1 MSLRDPGSPTALR
14 IAPSILAADFASLG
28 AALHQLDAVTD
39 WVHLD
44 VMDGHFVPNL
54 TLGPALVASLRPHS
68 DHLFDCHLMVTDPRR
83 HLEAFA
89 HAGAD
94 SCTVHVEAHEA
105 AAALADARALGLRV
119 GLALNPDTPAAAV
132 LDHLGDVDVILV
144 MSVFPGFAGQA
155 FIPEVLTK
163 VRDLREEID
172 AHAPRVDLEIDGG
185 IDQDTAGG
193 AVAAGARVLVAGS
206 AIFRAADPLDA
217 ARELRH
223 RARSA

>member
-1 MSLRDPGSPTALR
+1 MSPRDPGSPTDVR

-28 AALHQLDAVTD
+28 PALRQLDAATD

-68 DHLFDCHLMVTDPRR
+68 SRLFDCHLMVTDPRR

-89 HAGAD
+89 RAGAD
-94 SCTVHVEAHEA
+94 SCTVHVEANEVT
-105 AAALADARALGLRV
+105 AALADARALGLRV
-119 GLALNPDTPAAAV
+119 GLALNPDTPASAV
-132 LDHLGDVDVILV
+132 LDHLGDVDLLLV

-185 IDQDTAGG
+185 IDEDTAPD

-206 AIFRAADPLDA
+206 AIFRAADPLSA
-217 ARELRH
+217 ARGLRH
-223 RARSA
+223 RARFA

>member
-1 MSLRDPGSPTALR
+1 MSPRDPGSPAAVR

-28 AALHQLDAVTD
+28 PALRQLDPATD

-68 DHLFDCHLMVTDPRR
+68 SRLFDCHLMVTDPRH

-89 HAGAD
+89 RAGAD
-94 SCTVHVEAHEA
+94 SCTVHVEAHEVGA
-105 AAALADARALGLRV
+105 AIADARALGVRV
-119 GLALNPDTPAAAV
+119 GLALNPDTPASAV

-155 FIPEVLTK
+155 FIPEVLGK
-163 VRDLREEID
+163 VRDLRDEID
-172 AHAPRVDLEIDGG
+172 THAPRVDLEIDGG
-185 IDQDTAGG
+185 IDQDTA
-193 AVAAGARVLVAGS
+193 ADVVAAGARVLVAGS
-206 AIFRAADPLDA
+206 AIFRAADPLGA
-217 ARELRH
+217 ARALRQ
-223 RARSA
+223 RAQSA